1 MDRAL
6 AYRNNPL
13 SSLGKGVCG
22 TGDEALRRDRRAR
35 QRHRVRSHGL
45 APTAGSAEAGGRSAS
60 LRAARAPGVHSQDAA
75 FGAVG
80 SWWALGCTDGPWGR
94 GHTNGGVGAQSPP
107 APRDTSWGRPGA
119 SRTEAGGQ
127 RGAGAALP
135 PQQRKRQLGREG
147 RAAPRFGGP
156 IACVAKASAAGNGI
170 PNPRNA
176 GTMTPEQG
184 PRVMSPCPSV

>member
-35 QRHRVRSHGL
+35 KGTACAATASPPPR
-45 APTAGSAEAGGRSAS
+45 APRKPG
-60 LRAARAPGVHSQDAA
+60 AAPPPCAPGVHSQDAA

-94 GHTNGGVGAQSPP
+94 GHTNGGVGAQSPLHPVTRRGGGLAP
-107 APRDTSWGRPGA
+107 AGRRPAVSGGRGRRCRR
-119 SRTEAGGQ
+119 SRGKGDSGE
-127 RGAGAALP
+127 
-135 PQQRKRQLGREG
+135 REG
-147 RAAPRFGGP
+147 RHRGSGGP
-156 IACVAKASAAGNGI
+156 SCAWRKRAQQGTAF
-170 PNPRNA
+170 PPRA
-176 GTMTPEQG
+176 TQG
-184 PRVMSPCPSV
+184 P

>member
-35 QRHRVRSHGL
+35 QRHRVRGHGL

-60 LRAARAPGVHSQDAA
+60 LRAARARRSQPGRRFRSSWLVV
-75 FGAVG
+75 GVGLYRRAVG
-80 SWWALGCTDGPWGR
+80 KGTHERR
-94 GHTNGGVGAQSPP
+94 GWSAVPP

-135 PQQRKRQLGREG
+135 PQQRKRRLGREG

-156 IACVAKASAAGNGI
+156 IVCVAKASAAGNGI
-170 PNPRNA
+170 PTPRNA

>member
-75 FGAVG
+75 FGAVA
-80 SWWALGCTDGPWGR
+80 SWWVLGCTDGPWGR
-94 GHTNGGVGAQSPP
+94 GHTNGGVGAQSPLHPVTRRGGGLAP
-107 APRDTSWGRPGA
+107 AGRRPAVSGGRGRRCPA
-119 SRTEAGGQ
+119 AEEKATRERGKGGTEV
-127 RGAGAALP
+127 R
-135 PQQRKRQLGREG
+135 
-147 RAAPRFGGP
+147 GP
-156 IACVAKASAAGNGI
+156 IVCVAKASAAGNGI
-170 PNPRNA
+170 PTPRNA

>member
-35 QRHRVRSHGL
+35 QRHRVRGHGL

-80 SWWALGCTDGPWGR
+80 SRWAFGCTDGPWGR
-94 GHTNGGVGAQSPP
+94 GHTNGGVGAQSPLHPVTRRGGGLAP
-107 APRDTSWGRPGA
+107 AGPRPAVSGGRGRRCRR
-119 SRTEAGGQ
+119 SRGKGDSGE
-127 RGAGAALP
+127 
-135 PQQRKRQLGREG
+135 REG
-147 RAAPRFGGP
+147 RHRGSGGP
-156 IACVAKASAAGNGI
+156 SCAWRKRAQQGTAF
-170 PNPRNA
+170 PPRA
-176 GTMTPEQG
+176 TQG
-184 PRVMSPCPSV
+184 R